1 MIVKVWILVTAM
13 QFGVTSNNFDVK
25 ESLAKCQAD
34 GWAYVKAHERRL
46 MKAQFVCQPVTISVP
61 VAQ

>member
-13 QFGVTSNNFDVK
+13 QFGVTQNNFDVK
-25 ESLAKCQAD
+25 ESHARCEQD

-46 MKAQFVCQPVTISVP
+46 MKAEFVCKEVP
-61 VAQ
+61 IQLRP